1 MRFQTACC
9 AVLGLLLTGSMH
21 AQVLPPPNPD
31 IVKALQRERE
41 LLVSSGK
48 VSMSQMS
55 HDLLQTVSESE
66 ALDRSGNDR
75 ESLTHLLTLEKYA
88 PLENLPS
95 YDVQMLCS
103 WLYMKLGDK
112 ARSGDCGQR
121 ASAMREILYK
131 DSGSGANPGDPVHV
145 IMPSDM
151 IEWMRLQ
158 LAKASSVQA
167 YAFNGVELQKVTY
180 SDPLTKGQS
189 AVVYFAP
196 DPRVAAQ
203 MRSQTPPDIFAPL
216 PIASMQPLQQ
226 QAIEQAHD
234 KRMQF
239 LADKSFNYPAL
250 LQLSKTSLKQA
261 TLLES
266 QGDYAGALAELKN
279 IQRLRPIEDTPL
291 VDVIGTYSALL
302 GKTGNA
308 DAQAKMRL
316 YLFGILQDIAHSG
329 DGLSQQTAIHV
340 IAVAEE
346 YSWLRQKGLHMD
358 KQSLINAGS
367 SVYDAL
373 QTSDAQGHSKTY
385 YFDVT
390 GFYQREGER

>member
-1 MRFQTACC
+1 
-9 AVLGLLLTGSMH
+9 
-21 AQVLPPPNPD
+21 
-31 IVKALQRERE
+31 
-41 LLVSSGK
+41 
-48 VSMSQMS
+48 
-55 HDLLQTVSESE
+55 
-66 ALDRSGNDR
+66 
-75 ESLTHLLTLEKYA
+75 
-88 PLENLPS
+88 
-95 YDVQMLCS
+95 
-103 WLYMKLGDK
+103 
-112 ARSGDCGQR
+112 
-121 ASAMREILYK
+121 
-131 DSGSGANPGDPVHV
+131 
-145 IMPSDM
+145 M